1 MADDT
6 DIAVDKAKIA
16 ALAATAATAMGVLI
30 KANGSLS
37 TVLNTFVSSAFS
49 MANAASGGAATLTD
63 MSGQVGQFASLFG
76 VAGTAFAAVLNSA
89 VAALEK
95 NIEAHKNLSN
105 VGATFGGDLNALRA
119 TSNKTY
125 LTMEQFGK
133 VVGDNSDILATFR
146 GGVQAG
152 TESFAR
158 TQEILLAKGSLTG
171 AMMANLGVSFEEAAQ
186 MTAFLMRSQGSMN
199 KDRQMTEAQLA
210 QATANYA
217 AELTGLSNLTGQS
230 RKVLAEKVNE
240 EMAEA
245 QFQNYLST
253 LDKTEADKLQ
263 AAVALELSTK
273 GKGAADALKSTAMG
287 LPPLTE
293 ASKIF
298 TATIPAAA
306 ETQKRLI
313 EITRNSSVG
322 YEDAQKQMRTA
333 VIESIPQIREAFE
346 TMRTTLQVGALSGG
360 NSMTQAFERL
370 TRLLTVTSGKT
381 EAQMEAELAR
391 TTNESKNTDSPA
403 AKAAILQ
410 KTVIDQANANL
421 ASMQKTYDVALAAG
435 VSISGSLSTVAT
447 SIAAK
452 LPTMISY
459 IETTLKQAKEFAEA
473 AIGVE
478 LSVDKIT
485 KNLADAAAKT
495 VQMATDATKA
505 LMGDP
510 AAKERFFNDLKSGWD
525 GVMKYIKET
534 IPSLSNIFKGTPSA
548 GGAGGG
554 LNIQQLAG
562 EISRELK
569 RELLGIGA
577 ASIAGPPPD
586 APPPAPPGYSYP
598 NTLTPRAGGGATT
611 PGSYLVG
618 EEGPEVL
625 NLGTQG
631 DVINNDNLTAMVA
644 SMTNQNGM
652 KESIDQLNSINGQML
667 SAVRELV
674 EVSKRT
680 LTATKGLNGNLFAA

>member
-49 MANAASGGAATLTD
+49 MANAASGGAASLTD

-105 VGATFGGDLNALRA
+105 VGATFGGDLKALRE

-158 TQEILLAKGSLTG
+158 TQNILLARGSETG
-171 AMMANLGVSFEEAAQ
+171 AMIANLGVSFEEAAQ

-253 LDKTEADKLQ
+253 LDEAEAKKLE
-263 AAVALELSTK
+263 AAVALELATK

-293 ASKIF
+293 AAKIF

-306 ETQKRLI
+306 ETQQKLI
-313 EITRNSSVG
+313 EIVRNSGVG
-322 YEDAQKQMRTA
+322 LEDAQEQMRKA
-333 VIESIPQIREAFE
+333 VISSIPRIREAFE
-346 TMRTTLQVGALSGG
+346 TMRTVLQVGALSGG
-360 NSMTQAFERL
+360 NPITQAFEQS
-370 TRLLTVTSGKT
+370 TRLLTASTGKT
-381 EAQMEAELAR
+381 VAQMEADVKTIVEG
-391 TTNESKNTDSPA
+391 SKNKGTPA
-403 AKAAILQ
+403 AIAADLQ
-410 KTVIDQANANL
+410 KLNIENANRTQ
-421 ASMQKTYDVALAAG
+421 ASMQDAYDVALAAG
-435 VSISGSLSTVAT
+435 VRISSSLNTVAT
-447 SIAAK
+447 NMAAK
-452 LPTMISY
+452 IPTLISY
-459 IETTLKQAKEFAEA
+459 IETTLTQAKAFAEA

-478 LSVDKIT
+478 LSIDKIT
-485 KNLADAAAKT
+485 KNLADAAGKT
-495 VQMATDATKA
+495 VQMATDGIKGMLGDKA
-505 LMGDP
+505 
-510 AAKERFFNDLKSGWD
+510 AQERFFNELKLGWD
-525 GVMKYIKET
+525 GVMKYIKDT
-534 IPSLSNIFKGTPSA
+534 IPKLSNMFTPSA
-548 GGAGGG
+548 GGADGG

-569 RELLGIGA
+569 REIGIGPP
-577 ASIAGPPPD
+577 SIAGTPVPEDLPT
-586 APPPAPPGYSYP
+586 PPAKYRGGKS
-598 NTLTPRAGGGATT
+598 GGGETT

-618 EEGPEVL
+618 EEGPEVV
-625 NLGTQG
+625 NLGTRG

-644 SMTNQNGM
+644 SMSNQNGM
-652 KESIDQLNSINGQML
+652 KESIDQLNTTNGQML
-667 SAVRELV
+667 AAIRELV
-674 EVSKRT
+674 QVSQRT
-680 LTATKGLNGNLFAA
+680 LTATRGLNGNLFAA

>member
-37 TVLNTFVSSAFS
+37 NVLTTFVSSAFS
-49 MANAASGGAATLTD
+49 MSNAASGGAASLTD

-158 TQEILLAKGSLTG
+158 TQNILLARGSETG

-253 LDKTEADKLQ
+253 LDEAEAKKLE
-263 AAVALELSTK
+263 AAVALELATK
-273 GKGAADALKSTAMG
+273 GKGAADALKATAMG

-306 ETQKRLI
+306 ETQQKLI
-313 EITRNSSVG
+313 EITRNGSIG
-322 YEDAQKQMRTA
+322 YEDAQKKMRTA

-360 NSMTQAFERL
+360 NSITQALERL
-370 TRLLTVTSGKT
+370 TRLLTVSTGKT
-381 EAQMEAELAR
+381 VAQMEAELAEIGE
-391 TTNESKNTDSPA
+391 ESKNRGTPA
-403 AKAAILQ
+403 AKGADLQ

-534 IPSLSNIFKGTPSA
+534 IPSLANILPSSGGISTDAQSLATEFTNEVRRQLGISSSSAKITGNTVPTPGIPTPSNA
-548 GGAGGG
+548 NGQTQPTG
-554 LNIQQLAG
+554 
-562 EISRELK
+562 R
-569 RELLGIGA
+569 
-577 ASIAGPPPD
+577 AS
-586 APPPAPPGYSYP
+586 
-598 NTLTPRAGGGATT
+598 GGATT

-625 NLGTQG
+625 NLGTRG
-631 DVINNDNLTAMVA
+631 DVISNDNLTAMISA
-644 SMTNQNGM
+644 LSNQNDMG
-652 KESIDQLNSINGQML
+652 ESMDQLNNTNGQML
-667 SAVRELV
+667 SAIRDLID
-674 EVSKRT
+674 VSKRT